1 MLVDFII
8 KIIKAIILALGE
20 ITRRFVMSII
30 YIFIFHTKKCFAVLF
45 AFLLMLTQVHQSKY
59 GIFYNYNET
68 IINNHFR
75 KPCKV
80 TVLQTKREDKEQIIE
95 ELNK

>member
-8 KIIKAIILALGE
+8 KIIKAIIFALGE

-30 YIFIFHTKKCFAVLF
+30 YIFIFHTKKCFAIFF

-68 IINNHFR
+68 IVNNYFK

-80 TVLQTKREDKEQIIE
+80 VVLENNRGDKAQIVKE
-95 ELNK
+95 EK

>member
-1 MLVDFII
+1 MLVDFLI
-8 KIIKAIILALGE
+8 KIIKAIIFALGE

-30 YIFIFHTKKCFAVLF
+30 YIFIFHTKKCFVVLF

-59 GIFYNYNET
+59 GIFYKYNEV
-68 IINNHFR
+68 IVNNEFK

-80 TVLQTKREDKEQIIE
+80 TVLESKRDNKEQIIE

>member
-1 MLVDFII
+1 MLVDFLI
-8 KIIKAIILALGE
+8 KIIKAIIFALGE

-68 IINNHFR
+68 IVNNHFR

-80 TVLQTKREDKEQIIE
+80 VVLENRGENKAQIVREEK
-95 ELNK
+95 

>member
-8 KIIKAIILALGE
+8 KIIKAIIFALGE

-30 YIFIFHTKKCFAVLF
+30 YIFIFHTKKCFAIFF

-68 IINNHFR
+68 IVNNHFE

-80 TVLQTKREDKEQIIE
+80 VVLENNRGDKAQIVKE
-95 ELNK
+95 EK

>member
-8 KIIKAIILALGE
+8 KIIKAIIFALGE

-30 YIFIFHTKKCFAVLF
+30 YIFIFHTKKCFAIFF

-68 IINNHFR
+68 IENNHFK

-80 TVLQTKREDKEQIIE
+80 VVLENNRGDRAQIVKEE
-95 ELNK
+95 K

>member
-1 MLVDFII
+1 MLVDFLI
-8 KIIKAIILALGE
+8 KIIKAIIFALGE

-59 GIFYNYNET
+59 GIFYNYKET
-68 IINNHFR
+68 IVNNHFR

-80 TVLQTKREDKEQIIE
+80 IVLENDREDKAQIVE
-95 ELNK
+95 KLNK

>member
-8 KIIKAIILALGE
+8 KIIKAIIFALGE

-30 YIFIFHTKKCFAVLF
+30 YIFIFHTKKCFAIFF

-68 IINNHFR
+68 IVNNHFK

-80 TVLQTKREDKEQIIE
+80 VVLENNRGDKAQIAKE
-95 ELNK
+95 EK

>member
-1 MLVDFII
+1 MLVDFFI
-8 KIIKAIILALGE
+8 KVIKAIIFALGE

-30 YIFIFHTKKCFAVLF
+30 YIFIFHTKKCFAILF

-59 GIFYNYNET
+59 GIFYKYNET
-68 IINNHFR
+68 IVNNEFR

-80 TVLQTKREDKEQIIE
+80 TVLQAKREDREQIIE

>member
-8 KIIKAIILALGE
+8 KIIKAIIFALGE

-30 YIFIFHTKKCFAVLF
+30 YIFIFHTKKCFAIFF

-68 IINNHFR
+68 IVNNHFK

-80 TVLQTKREDKEQIIE
+80 VVLENNRRDKAQIVKE
-95 ELNK
+95 EK

>member
-8 KIIKAIILALGE
+8 KIIKAIIFALGE

-30 YIFIFHTKKCFAVLF
+30 YIFIFHTKKCFAIFF

-59 GIFYNYNET
+59 GIFYNYNEV
-68 IINNHFR
+68 IVNNHFK

-80 TVLQTKREDKEQIIE
+80 VVLENNRGDKAQIVKE
-95 ELNK
+95 EK

>member
-8 KIIKAIILALGE
+8 KIIKAIIFALGE

-30 YIFIFHTKKCFAVLF
+30 YIFIFHTKKCFAIFF

-68 IINNHFR
+68 IVNNHFK

-80 TVLQTKREDKEQIIE
+80 VVLENNRGDKAQIGKE
-95 ELNK
+95 EK

>member
-1 MLVDFII
+1 MLVDFLI
-8 KIIKAIILALGE
+8 KIIKAIIFALGE

-68 IINNHFR
+68 IVNNHFR
-75 KPCKV
+75 KSCKV
-80 TVLQTKREDKEQIIE
+80 VVLENRGENKAQIVREEK
-95 ELNK
+95 